1 MIAVTILLAVILSI
15 WWVLIPILR
24 DEKTNS
30 LSEPSPASSTNP
42 QDESLMIQQLIDLEY
57 DYRTGKLSDEEYKTQ
72 KKEILHSN

>member
-1 MIAVTILLAVILSI
+1 MIVVTILLAVILSI